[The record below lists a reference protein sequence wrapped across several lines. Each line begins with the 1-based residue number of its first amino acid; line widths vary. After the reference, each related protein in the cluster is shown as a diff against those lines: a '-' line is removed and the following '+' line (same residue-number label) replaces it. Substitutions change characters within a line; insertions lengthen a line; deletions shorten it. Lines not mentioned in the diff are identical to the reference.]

1 MIWMIV
7 SLLVAVYGV
16 WYAVNPLPY
25 LQRRM
30 KRKDIPEHSVKTA
43 RIVGIVLAVLGVAVA
58 VFQAVGLGLLGEV

>member
-16 WYAVNPLPY
+16 WYAVNPRPY

-30 KRKDIPEHSVKTA
+30 KQKDVPEQSVRTA
-43 RIVGIVLAVLGVAVA
+43 RMVGILLAVLGIGVAVI
-58 VFQAVGLGLLGEV
+58 QAMNLGLVG